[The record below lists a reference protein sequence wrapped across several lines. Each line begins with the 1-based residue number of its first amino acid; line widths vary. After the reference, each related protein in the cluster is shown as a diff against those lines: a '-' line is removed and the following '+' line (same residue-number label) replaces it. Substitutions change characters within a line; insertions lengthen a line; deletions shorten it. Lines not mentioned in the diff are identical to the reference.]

1 MKTLSRPT
9 EQVDKIHKSVTK
21 PDFNIDMEACVAR
34 FFFLTLMNKTVHR
47 YLNEAKEESIR
58 CLLRILNYGA

>member
-34 FFFLTLMNKTVHR
+34 FFFFDI
-47 YLNEAKEESIR
+47 NE
-58 CLLRILNYGA
+58 